1 MEVLQNDNGRRGKFF
16 INDTEGNEIA
26 GMYYSYSDEGYLVI
40 EHTEVAEEFE
50 GRGLGRQL
58 LNGLVKYTREKGI
71 KVIPV
76 CPYAK
81 AMFEKVAEIR
91 DVLV

>member
-1 MEVLQNDNGRRGKFF
+1 MEILQNDNSKRGKFF
-16 INDTEGNEIA
+16 INDTEGREIA

-58 LNGLVKYTREKGI
+58 LNALVKYARENSI

-81 AMFEKVAEIR
+81 AVFEKVAEIQ

>member
-40 EHTEVAEEFE
+40 DHTEVAEEFE
-50 GRGLGRQL
+50 GRGLGKQL

-81 AMFEKVAEIR
+81 AVFEKVAEIR

>member
-1 MEVLQNDNGRRGKFF
+1 MEVLQNDNGKRGKFF
-16 INDTEGNEIA
+16 INESDGTEIA
-26 GMYYSYSDEGYLVI
+26 GMYYSYTDEGYLVI
-40 EHTEVAEEFE
+40 EHTEVAEAFE
-50 GRGLGRQL
+50 GRGLGQQL
-58 LNGLVKYTREKGI
+58 LNGLVAFARKNEI

-81 AMFEKVAEIR
+81 AVFEKVAEIR